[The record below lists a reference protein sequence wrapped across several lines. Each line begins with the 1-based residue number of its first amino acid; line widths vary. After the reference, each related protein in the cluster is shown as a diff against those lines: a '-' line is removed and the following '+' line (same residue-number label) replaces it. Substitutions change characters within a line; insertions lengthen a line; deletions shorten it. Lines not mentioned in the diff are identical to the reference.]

1 MFYICSF
8 NHCIASTFSSQL
20 VPNTFR
26 TKCII
31 IFGIRLFMNI
41 RHRKQLPKTSC
52 FSYVKCLRISL
63 NSVPKQKK
71 KSILYVQMLQ
81 ILVSGQDFTPHF
93 LFVTFPAAIQKKNT
107 FHQVSRADLSSQTV
121 HQQISLFPLCTRY
134 LSFKKETMRDV
145 IIIIN

>member
-20 VPNTFR
+20 VSNTFR

-31 IFGIRLFMNI
+31 IFGIRLFMNTGNSC
-41 RHRKQLPKTSC
+41 PKLHVFLMSNA
-52 FSYVKCLRISL
+52 FGSL

-134 LSFKKETMRDV
+134 ISFKKETMRDV